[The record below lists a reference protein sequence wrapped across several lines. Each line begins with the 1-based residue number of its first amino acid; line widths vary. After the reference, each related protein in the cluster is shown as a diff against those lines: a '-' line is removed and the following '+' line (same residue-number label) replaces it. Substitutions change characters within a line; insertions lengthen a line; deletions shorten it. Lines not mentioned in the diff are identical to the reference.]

1 VQQITR
7 TLKVLLIE
15 DSLTD
20 AILLERVFQRM
31 NETKLDLTRVEFL
44 QEALK
49 KIDRDWYDIILLDLS
64 LPDSWGLES
73 LKKIQN
79 ITTKIPIIVLT
90 GTDNDEIAIAALR
103 EGAQDYL
110 IKDNSINSEV
120 FTRLLKRSI
129 NHAIERK
136 QVMEQLRHSEA
147 LYRGVIE
154 DQTEFICRFL
164 PNGNISFVN
173 QAFSRYLTQT
183 PTELLTCNFFF
194 LIASEDLPLVTL
206 SLSSLDWENPHAIIE
221 FRGHLPQKL
230 GWQQWSIRA
239 IFRGLEIIEYQAVG
253 QDISDRKQAETE
265 RVRLIAS
272 LHESQEKFRVV
283 TNSAPVLIWMT
294 DVKGKPIFVNQFW
307 LEFIG
312 KSLEQALIEDWIIN
326 VHAEDRQ
333 NCQNTYRHALQN
345 REYFALEYRF
355 LNYQGQYS
363 WIFTTGV
370 PRFDEKGQFAGFV
383 CSGIDISKRK
393 KAEELLAQQAKR
405 NYILAEITKHIHES
419 LELATILQTTTEAV
433 NNFLLAE
440 KITISKVELSEKLQI
455 LSESKALNLQEHNNG
470 LLPSLN
476 RDFWQVGDNL
486 TRLEAGEIIVLDN
499 LDREQ
504 KPNSQQI
511 VLPRQILDRQTELH
525 CSIIVVPI
533 MVEKKLWGI
542 FGVEQCYEPRAW
554 KMEEIELL
562 EQITRQLAIAIKQ
575 AELYHTIEES
585 NKKLKELTVIDSLT
599 GIANRRKFDEYLESE
614 WLRLAR
620 EKSPLSLILCDI
632 DYFKLYND
640 TYGHQF
646 GDRCL
651 QQVAQAIKKTVKR
664 PADLTAR
671 YGGEELAVI
680 LPNTT
685 PEGAAKVAENIRQQI
700 QNLKI
705 PHSKSTVDSYVT
717 LSIGVA
723 GCIPEHGLPTED
735 LLTQADRNLYKAKE
749 TGRNRVID
757 YS

>member
-1 VQQITR
+1 MQQITK

-20 AILLERVFQRM
+20 AVLLERVFQRM
-31 NETKLDLTRVEFL
+31 SETKLDLTRVELL
-44 QEALK
+44 QDALK
-49 KIDRDWYDIILLDLS
+49 KINQDWFDIILLDLS

-73 LKKIQN
+73 LNKIQN
-79 ITTKIPIIVLT
+79 ITKKIPIIVLT

-110 IKDNSINSEV
+110 IKDNSINSDL

-136 QVMEQLRHSEA
+136 QIMEQLRHSEA

-164 PNGNISFVN
+164 IDGKISFVN
-173 QAFSRYLTQT
+173 QAFSRYLGQT
-183 PTELLTCNFFF
+183 STELLKRNFFS
-194 LIASEDLPLVTL
+194 LIAQEDLAFVTP
-206 SLSSLDWENPHAIIE
+206 SISSLCPAIPHLALE
-221 FRGHLPQKL
+221 FRCNRQQRLY
-230 GWQQWSIRA
+230 WQQWNIRA
-239 IFRGLEIIEYQAVG
+239 IFRGQEIVEYQAVG
-253 QDISDRKQAETE
+253 QDISDRKKAETE
-265 RVRLIAS
+265 KVRLIAS

-307 LEFIG
+307 LEFTG
-312 KSLEQALIEDWIIN
+312 KTLEQALIEDWIIN
-326 VHAEDRQ
+326 VYPADRQ
-333 NCQNTYRHALQN
+333 DCHSVYRYALQN
-345 REYFALEYRF
+345 RRYFALEYRF
-355 LNYQGQYS
+355 LNHEGTHS
-363 WIFTTGV
+363 WILNTGV

-383 CSGIDISKRK
+383 CSGIDISQRK
-393 KAEELLAQQAKR
+393 KAEKLLAQQAKR

-419 LELATILQTTTEAV
+419 LDLTTILQTTTEEV
-433 NNFLLAE
+433 NNFLLVE
-440 KITISKVELSEKLQI
+440 KIAISKIESTGNFKS
-455 LSESKALNLQEHNNG
+455 LSESTIVKIGNNCNLSPISNSN
-470 LLPSLN
+470 
-476 RDFWQVGDNL
+476 FWQINNYID
-486 TRLEAGEIIVLDN
+486 RLKRGEIIVLGN
-499 LDREQ
+499 LRRKQKSISRPINLEQ
-504 KPNSQQI
+504 
-511 VLPRQILDRQTELH
+511 QTDFH
-525 CSIIVVPI
+525 CSVIIVPI

-542 FGVEQCYEPRAW
+542 FGVEQCSEPRTW
-554 KMEEIELL
+554 KIEEIELL

-585 NKKLKELTVIDSLT
+585 NRKLTELTVIDSLT

-620 EKSPLSLILCDI
+620 EKAPLSLILCDI

-640 TYGHQF
+640 TYGHQA

-651 QQVAQAIKKTVKR
+651 QQVAQTIKKTVKR

-685 PEGAAKVAENIRQQI
+685 PEGAKKVAQDIRQQVQALQI
-700 QNLKI
+700 AHEN
-705 PHSKSTVDSYVT
+705 STVSPYVT
-717 LSIGVA
+717 LSLGVA
-723 GCIPEHGLPTED
+723 SCIPERDSSTQD
-735 LLTQADRNLYKAKE
+735 LLVQADQNLYKAKKR
-749 TGRNRVID
+749 GRNQVVNC
-757 YS
+757 